1 MSKPFDLMSYDLEV
15 VTIQFRT
22 CKGIVVLSCGE
33 MEGMS
38 VSVICIKVRSNIPSA
53 EQDRALKIN
62 VAIEV
67 VNVE

>member
-22 CKGIVVLSCGE
+22 CKGIVVPSRGE

-38 VSVICIKVRSNIPSA
+38 VSVICINTK
-53 EQDRALKIN
+53 
-62 VAIEV
+62 
-67 VNVE
+67 